1 MLIPKGSFAE
11 NPALIQV
18 MAWRFTGTKPIVWSN
33 VYHVMPFDAT
43 SIKTPML
50 SRTQNG
56 DWSYQLTT
64 SLHDA
69 NHYYMTTTSTKK
81 QRLK

>member
-1 MLIPKGSFAE
+1 MLIPKGSFAKK
-11 NPALIQV
+11 PALIQV

-33 VYHVMPFDAT
+33 VYQVMPHDAI

-56 DWSYQLTT
+56 DWSHQLAR

-69 NHYYMTTTSTKK
+69 NHYYMTTTSAKK